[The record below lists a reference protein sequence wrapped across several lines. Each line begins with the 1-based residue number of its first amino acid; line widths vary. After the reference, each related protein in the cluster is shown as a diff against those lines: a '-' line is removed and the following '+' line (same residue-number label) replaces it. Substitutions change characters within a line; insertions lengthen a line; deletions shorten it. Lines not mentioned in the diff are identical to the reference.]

1 MQNKN
6 AKITSSLILYLYR
19 TNMNNLSN
27 IKILLGITGGISAY
41 KSVLLLRE
49 LTKLGAKVK
58 VVMTKSA
65 EQFVTPLTLQTL
77 SGEIVR
83 SAVFDLDAEHTMNH
97 IELARWADFILI
109 APASANFIAKMAH
122 GFADCLLST
131 LYLAAA
137 NTAIIVCPAMNQAMW
152 QHPATQSNCQ
162 ILKKRNIML
171 VGPNTGIQACGEFG
185 PGRLAEISEIIN
197 AINLFKIQGILRN
210 NKVLITAGPTRENI
224 DPVRYLSNYSSGK
237 MGYAIASAAIAAGA
251 HTTLVSGPT
260 NLTPPTNCN
269 FIAVKNAQQMFTEVQ
284 ANIDKNTIF
293 ISCAAVADYT
303 VIDQA
308 HEKIKKSAHNT
319 LDLQLQK
326 NPDILKEMSLNKL
339 GKYHVGFAAE
349 TQNLMQNA
357 HDKFISKQLDMLV
370 ANQVGENIGFESDE
384 NSVTIITAN
393 DKLQI
398 ENSSKIAIAAS
409 IIQKI
414 TQDIRNKLPLREK
427 VQDSL

>member
-1 MQNKN
+1 
-6 AKITSSLILYLYR
+6 
-19 TNMNNLSN
+19 MNNLSN

-41 KSVLLLRE
+41 KSILLLRE
-49 LTKLGAKVK
+49 LTKLGATVK

-97 IELARWADFILI
+97 IELARWADLILI

-260 NLTPPTNCN
+260 NLTPPANCN
-269 FIAVKNAQQMFTEVQ
+269 FIAVKSAQQMFTEVQ
-284 ANIDKNTIF
+284 KNIDKNTIF

-303 VIDQA
+303 IDQA

-319 LDLQLQK
+319 LDLQLRK